1 MIAFSNN
8 VNTLSFMNT
17 PDQTT
22 TAQPPVSRR
31 DFLRTGAVAAAASAL
46 TIEQSAWAAGS
57 DEIKIGM
64 IGCGGRGSG
73 AGGQALSSPHA
84 GIRLV
89 AMADLN
95 KENLDKSLSNL
106 RNAHADKVDVPEN
119 RQYSGLGAYKEILAN
134 SDINLVI
141 LATPPGFRPYH
152 FEAAVNAGK
161 NVFMEKPVAVDA
173 PGVRKVHEMAQVA
186 DQKGLKVA
194 CGLQRRYQNSY
205 RAAWKAVKEGVIG
218 QITGG
223 QVYWNG
229 TTPWYRER
237 KEGQTE
243 LQYQLMNWYY
253 FTWLCGDHIN
263 EQHIHNLDV
272 ANWFMGAQLKPR
284 DGAPGPLDK
293 FDGIHAIHDATAVE
307 AQGMGGRQQRAEKK
321 HGQIYDHHAVEYTYS
336 NGVRIASQ
344 CRHMNGTFG
353 QVREEFAGSKG
364 IIKLSPGSAVATD
377 YDGKEIWKYVPEA
390 APAAAPAEPTGPGKK
405 RNRGAGNDPDPYQV
419 EHNELQAA
427 IRENKYRNNAY
438 YTGDSTM
445 TSILGRMCTYSG
457 KKITWD
463 EAYNSK
469 VQHMPNIVT
478 DQTEAPVHADANGWY
493 PIAIPGWTAKEYA
506 DHGLQPVEII

>member
-1 MIAFSNN
+1 MNKD
-8 VNTLSFMNT
+8 NTTS
-17 PDQTT
+17 PADS
-22 TAQPPVSRR
+22 SRR
-31 DFLRTGAVAAAASAL
+31 DFLRTAAIAGAASAL
-46 TIEQSAWAAGS
+46 SIEQSAYAAGS

-73 AGGQALSSPHA
+73 AGGQALSSPQA

-89 AMADLN
+89 AMADN
-95 KENLDKSLSNL
+95 TRENLDKSLSNL
-106 RNAHADKVDVPEN
+106 RNAHADKVSVDEKS
-119 RQYSGLGAYKEILAN
+119 QYVGLNAYKELLAN
-134 SDINLVI
+134 SDVNLVI

-161 NVFMEKPVAVDA
+161 NVFMEKPVAADA
-173 PGVRKVHEMAQVA
+173 PGVRKVHEMAQIA

-205 RAAWKAVKEGVIG
+205 RAAWQAVKEGVIG
-218 QITGG
+218 EITGG
-223 QVYWNG
+223 QMYWNG
-229 TTPWYRER
+229 TTPWFRDR
-237 KEGQTE
+237 KEGQNE
-243 LQYQLMNWYY
+243 LQYQMHNWYY

-263 EQHIHNLDV
+263 EQHVHNLDV
-272 ANWFMGAQLKPR
+272 ANWFMGAQLAPR
-284 DGAPGPLDK
+284 AGAPGPMDK
-293 FDGIHAIHDATAVE
+293 FDGIHAIHDATPVE

-353 QVREEFAGSKG
+353 QVREEFAGTKG
-364 IIKLSPGSAVATD
+364 ILKLSPGSAVATD
-377 YDGKEIWKYVPEA
+377 YKGKEIWKYVA
-390 APAAAPAEPTGPGKK
+390 AAAPKGAPVEPTGPGKK
-405 RNRGAGNDPDPYQV
+405 RNRGGGNDPDPYQI

-427 IRENKYRNNAY
+427 IREGKYRNNAY
-438 YTGDSTM
+438 YTADSTM
-445 TSILGRMCTYSG
+445 TSILGRMATYTG

-478 DQTEAPVHADANGWY
+478 DQTEAPVKPDANGWY
-493 PIAIPGWTAKEYA
+493 PIAVPGWSAKDYA
-506 DHGLQPVEII
+506 DHGLQAVEVL